1 MRRCG
6 PERQHRD
13 RERKRYRE
21 RETGREG
28 RGRVGNGDKEVKA
41 SGVWER
47 GRLGGMG
54 GGGGGWEAGREGRE
68 GRKEGRKKRKNHK
81 VKKERTALEPQT
93 EHNDNRGQQR
103 QKELGWASCVPGDSR
118 DLSHGDTGTPQ

>member
-6 PERQHRD
+6 PERQRETE
-13 RERKRYRE
+13 RERDTE

-28 RGRVGNGDKEVKA
+28 RGGVGNGDKEVKV

-54 GGGGGWEAGREGRE
+54 GGG
-68 GRKEGRKKRKNHK
+68 
-81 VKKERTALEPQT
+81 
-93 EHNDNRGQQR
+93 
-103 QKELGWASCVPGDSR
+103 
-118 DLSHGDTGTPQ
+118 